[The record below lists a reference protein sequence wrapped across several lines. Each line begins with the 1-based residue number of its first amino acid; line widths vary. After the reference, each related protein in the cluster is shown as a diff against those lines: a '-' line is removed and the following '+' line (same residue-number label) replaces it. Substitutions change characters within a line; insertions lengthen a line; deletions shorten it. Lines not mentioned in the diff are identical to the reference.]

1 MKWLAKLLL
10 AASLAFTLVPTTNAC
25 PLCKDGI
32 PEADDGTESAHDP
45 DRLSRA
51 YNISIY
57 VLLVMP
63 YVLGGSLGIWIYR
76 NYRKRESDRS
86 AGPETE

>member
-1 MKWLAKLLL
+1 MKLLSKLLL
-10 AASLAFTLVPTTNAC
+10 ALVLGLSMASVTSAC

-32 PEADDGTESAHDP
+32 PEADDGTESNHDP

-57 VLLVMP
+57 VLLGLP
-63 YVLGGSLGIWIYR
+63 YVLGGSVGIWLYR
-76 NYRKRESDRS
+76 GYKRKKNQS
-86 AGPETE
+86 PKLETL